1 MERRHAPGSLLALTA
16 LVAAVLWTT
25 TACTS
30 AVPTPDTA
38 MGSAAADRSFVI
50 LAVNDVYRIE
60 GVDAPEASTLGERGA
75 LARLRTLR
83 RTLET
88 EHPDLL
94 LLHAGDLLFPS
105 FPSRLFDG
113 AQMISVM
120 NLLDGDPA
128 AFDSR
133 MFVTF
138 GNHEFDE
145 DDLEDAALVDSRVE
159 ESAFFWLGTN
169 VGFTRGDDGLPVVA
183 AHNLMDLAL
192 VESGGVQVGIFSLTL
207 DSKNPAYVDAFGDL
221 EETAR
226 RVTAALREAG
236 AEVVVALTHLNADQD
251 VDLLRTLDDA
261 GPDLIVGGHDH
272 ARQELDVHGRWVLK
286 ADADAVSATVIEVT
300 MPAAGG
306 VPQVHHRF
314 EELGPGTPT
323 PDPRVAD
330 ATVDWLER
338 HDRLF
343 CADIGE
349 PPGCLGDD
357 LGTTRVRLDA
367 EELEIRRFET
377 DLGNWVTDLMLEAF
391 DEPSE
396 LPPNADPG
404 VPVVAF
410 LNSGSLRLN
419 QDVAPGAVERRHVEE
434 LFAYPSP
441 TVLLEIDGATLKEVL
456 DHAVEGWT
464 GSGWW
469 LQVAGLA
476 FRHDPRAG
484 TVTDVTLL
492 TPDGPRALRDEETVY
507 AVTGNYLVD
516 PSIGDQDGYT
526 MLSMDRKVADGPDL
540 KQRVIEALGEAG
552 AAGIAPEVEG
562 RICNPLNPWQ
572 EDNGRCLAVP

>member
-1 MERRHAPGSLLALTA
+1 M
-16 LVAAVLWTT
+16 
-25 TACTS
+25 
-30 AVPTPDTA
+30 
-38 MGSAAADRSFVI
+38 
-50 LAVNDVYRIE
+50 
-60 GVDAPEASTLGERGA
+60 
-75 LARLRTLR
+75 
-83 RTLET
+83 
-88 EHPDLL
+88 
-94 LLHAGDLLFPS
+94 
-105 FPSRLFDG
+105 
-113 AQMISVM
+113 
-120 NLLDGDPA
+120 
-128 AFDSR
+128 
-133 MFVTF
+133 
-138 GNHEFDE
+138 
-145 DDLEDAALVDSRVE
+145 E

-207 DSKNPAYVDAFGDL
+207 DSKNPAYVDTFGDL

-236 AEVVVALTHLNADQD
+236 AEVVVALTHLNAEQD
-251 VDLLRTLDDA
+251 VDLLRTLEEA

-272 ARQELDVHGRWVLK
+272 ARQEMDVHGRWVLK

-300 MPAAGG
+300 LPAAGG
-306 VPQVHHRF
+306 APRVHHRF
-314 EELGPGTPT
+314 EDLGPGAPT

-343 CADIGE
+343 CADVGE

-377 DLGNWVTDLMLEAF
+377 DLGNWVTDLMLESF

-396 LPPNADPG
+396 LPPDADPSR
-404 VPVVAF
+404 PVVAF

-492 TPDGPRALRDEETVY
+492 TPDGPRALHDEETIY

-516 PSIGDQDGYT
+516 PSIGNQDGYT

-552 AAGIAPEVEG
+552 DRGISPTVEG

-572 EDNGRCLAVP
+572 KDEPRCLATAP